1 MPQQGIAPSGRPYT
15 IIIGE
20 PSKFVSKQLQQIL
33 ESEGYRILGIAESG
47 KQVLE
52 MYKNNKLVDL
62 IMLEIFMPEM
72 DGYATF
78 WELKES
84 GILPKIFFVT
94 EENTPAV
101 MKNLLENGA
110 IDYMIKPIKRDKIL
124 ERTKE
129 AIDRVNPNFK

>member
-1 MPQQGIAPSGRPYT
+1 MPQGIAPNGRPYT
-15 IIIGE
+15 IIIAE

-33 ESEGYRILGIAESG
+33 ESEGYRILGIAETG
-47 KQVLE
+47 RQVLE
-52 MYKNNKLVDL
+52 MHKNNKLVDL
-62 IMLEIFMPEM
+62 IMMEIFMPEM

-84 GILPKIFFVT
+84 GVLPKIFFVT

-101 MKNLLENGA
+101 MKNLLDNGA
-110 IDYMIKPIKRDKIL
+110 IDYIVKPIKREKIL

-129 AIDRVNPNFK
+129 AIDKVNPNFK